1 MKFSSNKQRI
11 FLDPSSGEL
20 IRIVKGKKVDI
31 ILSPSMYWVK
41 KISLPVKS
49 VREVK
54 KLLPSIFEDSLPVG
68 HYSYYAYKS
77 EDEFIAF
84 AYEDKKILEAI
95 QKAGIA
101 TAQVG
106 AIYFAQSEF
115 EGIKTVV
122 QVSETTG
129 LYVKDKLLL
138 LAPITWFKE
147 SEKLSFDG
155 LKLSKHR
162 IHLQQYGHII
172 DPKSLY
178 KIGIVLSLFALILGG
193 ELFIAKSKLQDIE
206 AKKEEIFSKY
216 KLQSSTLQNEASLKK
231 YTKIYTT
238 QIKLRKYLSLFLKL
252 HLKEGQKIVLI
263 DYKNRIL
270 SITIGGVKKGM
281 GESIVSMLK
290 REKVEHKVSFHSES
304 MKVEIKL

>member
-1 MKFSSNKQRI
+1 MKFSSNNQRV
-11 FLDPSSGEL
+11 FLNPSSSKS
-20 IRIVKGKKVDI
+20 ISIAKGKKADI

-54 KLLPSIFEDSLPVG
+54 KLLPSIFEESLPQG

-77 EDEFIAF
+77 EDEFIVF

-95 QKAGIA
+95 HKAGIA

-106 AIYFAQSEF
+106 AIYFAQSELQRL
-115 EGIKTVV
+115 EIAT
-122 QVSETTG
+122 QVDETTA

-138 LAPITWFKE
+138 LAPLSWFAE
-147 SEKLSFDG
+147 SEKLSLEA
-155 LKLSKHR
+155 LKLSKHS
-162 IHLQQYGHII
+162 ISLQQYGHIV

-178 KIGIVLSLFALILGG
+178 KIGVLLSLFALILGS

-231 YTKIYTT
+231 YTKIHTT

-263 DYKNRIL
+263 DYKNRVL
-270 SITIGGVKKGM
+270 SITINGVKKGM
-281 GESIVSMLK
+281 EGSIVSMLK
-290 REKVEHKVSFHSES
+290 REKVENKISFHSES